1 MYATINS
8 SKLER
13 TQSWKDSMN
22 LQLKRQE
29 KRLMEVF
36 LELRETKKQNSKYQK
51 KIKQLKKK
59 KYTNNNKE
67 DWTLTK
73 RGRSKIKYALEET
86 ENSLSL
92 CEKHNLKLKKKID
105 NLKESNR
112 IEIKEMKQNI
122 EKLEKSISQN
132 ETQSEREKELEIEI
146 NEYEEKNKF
155 FNHKKKE
162 FQDIIKKQKLEIEE
176 LKNKLTNSGKFLRSE
191 SSENSGLVD
200 ANDLKSLQ
208 NLQIEKD
215 QKIETLTF
223 EIKEFRKEIS
233 ELLENQND
241 LEQSWKLVHNKTNQE
256 KKELEV
262 LLEKQKKNQ
271 FNMEKNFEKE
281 REVLQQIIKEQ
292 KIQIKN
298 SSLNNNYQDNNSND
312 DENTNNN
319 NNNNNSNN
327 SNNNNNNNANI
338 QKLKLEIVELKNE
351 KTKLEKKNRNM
362 EKVIELNNQK
372 QKEYQTKI
380 EQFTLKSELYN
391 KVASSEL
398 NEYKEK
404 LIQHESQIGVL
415 KEQLQENNIRR
426 GSETRVYETKN
437 KEKDREIENLKDQIT
452 EIVNNNNIKENKF
465 LQKIQDLTNELEK
478 NKTIIRQKKNQWS
491 STNRQIEDLESNL
504 KLDIQKIN
512 EKVNIIVNMTNN
524 SKQLRKWKGLK
535 DLQEFTEKIQINL
548 DYNHQQLALRQK
560 ENDYKLL
567 SGMMNNH
574 IQEKTILKK
583 GIKMRE
589 KNIEKL
595 QESITKLQDRLTLL
609 KKKNTKLQKQIQKQ
623 SNPRNENN
631 KQYSKKEDLLKIKEL
646 TNSLREKNLQ
656 LKEYMKISERAKQ
669 IKKITSEA
677 SLNNFSQKELLLKLT
692 NSLSN
697 SKIKIK
703 DLQEELENVS
713 KMNNQNTNNN
723 INDFFDINDI
733 DHSNNP
739 LIQKYLNDQ
748 QAFIFELDQIDSLL
762 F

>member
-105 NLKESNR
+105 NLKESNQ
-112 IEIKEMKQNI
+112 IEIKELKQNI

-262 LLEKQKKNQ
+262 LLENQKKNQ

-312 DENTNNN
+312 DENTNTT
-319 NNNNNSNN
+319 NNNSSNN
-327 SNNNNNNNANI
+327 SNNNNNNANI

-362 EKVIELNNQK
+362 EKVIALNNQK

-404 LIQHESQIGVL
+404 LIQQESQIGVL

-437 KEKDREIENLKDQIT
+437 KEKNREIENLKDQIT

-583 GIKMRE
+583 SIKMRE

-595 QESITKLQDRLTLL
+595 QESITKLHDRLTLL

-677 SLNNFSQKELLLKLT
+677 SLNNFSQKDLLLKLT